1 MTNPWLDIPLSDY
14 EGHMALPGVAQA
26 QLLAE
31 ILAGQLRSLQ
41 PDSLAVLGCA
51 GGNCFERIDPD
62 VTSRV
67 VGVDLNGLYLPE
79 ARNRFG
85 KSFRALEL
93 VEGDIQNDTIAFDP
107 VDLIYAALILEY
119 VNVDATFSQLRRLL
133 NPGGTLVTVI
143 QLSNADIPAVTP
155 SPYSSLQALE
165 SIMRFIAPEFLPEVA
180 GRNGLTQTSSSTR
193 QAPGGKRFQVQTF
206 RAP

>member
-1 MTNPWLDIPLSDY
+1 MKNPWLDIPLSDY
-14 EGHMALPGVAQA
+14 EGHMALPDVAQA

-67 VGVDLNGLYLPE
+67 VGVDLNGLYLQE

-206 RAP
+206 RLP